1 MNKIEEF
8 FLKNKPKF
16 LVGAVNIDQLP
27 IKNIPEVAFVG
38 RSNVGKSSL
47 INAITRSDIAIASK
61 TPGRTRQLNFFNIAD
76 KINFV
81 DMPGYGFAKASKKDI
96 ENWNELIFKY
106 LLGRVH
112 LKRLFLLID
121 SRRGIKDNDLEVMK
135 VLDNYAVLYQVVL
148 TKTDEVKKEEL
159 EKVLNNTKKE
169 SIKHVAMLEEVLTCS
184 SKNNVGLDKLREN
197 IYNLM

>member
-1 MNKIEEF
+1 MNKVEEF
-8 FLKNKPKF
+8 FLKNKPTF
-16 LVGAVNIDQLP
+16 LIGAVNIEQLP
-27 IKNIPEVAFVG
+27 IKNIPEIAFVG

-47 INAITRSDIAIASK
+47 INAITRSDIAITSK
-61 TPGRTRQLNFFNIAD
+61 MPGRTRQLNFFNIAD

-135 VLDNYAVLYQVVL
+135 VLDNYAVLYQIVL
-148 TKTDEVKKEEL
+148 TKIDEIKKEEL

-169 SIKHVAMLEEVLTCS
+169 SIKHVAMLDKVLTCS
-184 SKNNVGLDKLREN
+184 SKNNIGLDKLREN
-197 IYNLM
+197 IYNLI